1 MITISNALATFA
13 LSWSLTSLLAT
24 KPLTERKRYRDITI
38 AAFIGFILLVMT
50 CQLFLVVEN
59 LLEVKYNEMTQV
71 EAFKLYLVE
80 LACWIVFVL
89 PQSLIVIYE
98 LNRKR

>member
-24 KPLTERKRYRDITI
+24 RPLSERKRYLDITI
-38 AAFIGFILLVMT
+38 AAFIAFILLVLT
-50 CQLFLVVEN
+50 CQIFLVVEN
-59 LLEVKYNEMTQV
+59 LLEVKYAEMTQV
-71 EAFKLYLVE
+71 EAFKIYLIEIVS
-80 LACWIVFVL
+80 WIVFVL

-98 LNRKR
+98 LRRKR